1 MDFDTFLDQA
11 WTEHATDAPAVA
23 TRLAQ
28 QGISLVSEEAQ
39 VLPMAHLA
47 HHVFGEHL
55 GRWADG
61 LQFQSQLAALG
72 LGTSD
77 GLAGQAVRRFMAS
90 LKLAGG
96 LADERAGL
104 SSSENIRITALAAAN
119 LGAHDAARSQRL
131 LNEAMARS
139 DAAHL
144 PDQDPAHRAL
154 AIAGNGIAGT
164 LEDKAVR
171 SAAERELMILAA
183 QTGRR
188 YWALAGTWLETER
201 AEYRLAMSWI
211 KAGDAAQ
218 AQVHAQHCM
227 DIVVA
232 NGGVALEAF
241 FAWEA
246 LTWVA
251 RAQGQAR
258 EQAQALQSAQA
269 AFAALAASDKSWC
282 QASLDKV
289 RAASLPN

>member
-28 QGISLVSEEAQ
+28 QGITLVSEEAQ
-39 VLPMAHLA
+39 LLPMAHLA

-61 LQFQSQLAALG
+61 LQVQSQLAALG
-72 LGTSD
+72 LGSSD
-77 GLAGQAVRRFMAS
+77 GLAAQAVRRFMAS

-104 SSSENIRITALAAAN
+104 SHSENIRITALAAAN

-164 LEDKAVR
+164 LEDKTQR

-201 AEYRLAMSWI
+201 AEYRLAMSWL

-218 AQVHAQHCM
+218 ARQHAQQCL
-227 DIVVA
+227 DIVA
-232 NGGVALEAF
+232 AHQGAALEQF
-241 FAWEA
+241 FGWEA
-246 LTWVA
+246 MGLSE
-251 RAQGQAR
+251 RAAGNTPGHAH
-258 EQAQALQSAQA
+258 ALQEAKA
-269 AFAALAASDKSWC
+269 AFAALPESDRGWC
-282 QASLDKV
+282 QASLDK
-289 RAASLPN
+289 LQG

>member
-28 QGISLVSEEAQ
+28 QGITLVSEEAQ

-119 LGAHDAARSQRL
+119 LGAHDVARSQRL

-201 AEYRLAMSWI
+201 AEYRLAMTWI

-218 AQVHAQHCM
+218 ARQHAQQCL
-227 DIVVA
+227 DIVA
-232 NGGVALEAF
+232 AHQGAALEQF
-241 FAWEA
+241 FGWEA
-246 LTWVA
+246 MSLSE
-251 RAQGQAR
+251 RAAGNTAGQAH
-258 EQAQALQSAQA
+258 ALQEATA
-269 AFAALAASDKSWC
+269 AFAALPESDRGWC
-282 QASLDKV
+282 QASLNK
-289 RAASLPN
+289 LQG